1 MAQTGLVFCGHPHLK
16 SGQQVRSSISH
27 VVTEVTGRFKD
38 FLLHSCNL
46 LMLWPVSGVIWTHA
60 KLPRWSSWFRMV
72 LLFVKLPGG
81 RRSRRGR
88 RRLTTPRQDRYLR
101 VRVGRHRRSTARD
114 LQEDLRRATGVHVS
128 DQTVRNRLHEAGLRS
143 QRPLHAVPLTA
154 AHHAARLQFAQDHR
168 NWQLRHWR
176 PVLFTDESRYTLSSC
191 DGRDRTCRRVGERY
205 HPDNIVEHDRFGGGS
220 VMVWGGISLDGHTDL
235 HVLQGGTLTA
245 VRYRDEILG
254 PIVRPYAGAI
264 GPQFL
269 LMQDNARPHT
279 TRASMQ
285 FLNDEGIDV
294 MDWPARSPDLNPIEH
309 VWDTIQRR
317 LRRRP
322 RQPQTVQELAD
333 ALVQG
338 WQGLT

>member
-1 MAQTGLVFCGHPHLK
+1 MAGVRCHLDACQVAQAVQLVQDGTPVRVVARRFGVSPSTVSRLWTRFRETGLYTRRP
-16 SGQQVRSSISH
+16 GQ
-27 VVTEVTGRFKD
+27 GR
-38 FLLHSCNL
+38 
-46 LMLWPVSGVIWTHA
+46 I
-60 KLPRWSSWFRMV
+60 
-72 LLFVKLPGG
+72 
-81 RRSRRGR
+81 
-88 RRLTTPRQDRYLR
+88 RLTTPRQDRYLR

-114 LQEDLRRATGVHVS
+114 LQGTCVGPRVCVYLTKQYETDFMRQDWEPDVHALR
-128 DQTVRNRLHEAGLRS
+128 
-143 QRPLHAVPLTA
+143 AVPLTA
-154 AHHAARLQFAQDHR
+154 AHRAARLQFAQDHR

-191 DGRDRTCRRVGERY
+191 DGRDRTWRRVGERY
-205 HPDNIVEHDRFGGGS
+205 QPDNIVEHDRFGGGS
-220 VMVWGGISLDGHTDL
+220 VMVWGGLSLDGHTDL
-235 HVLQGGTLTA
+235 QVLQGGTLTA

-269 LMQDNARPHT
+269 LMQDNARLHT
-279 TRASMQ
+279 ARASMQ

-322 RQPQTVQELAD
+322 RQPRTVQELAD
-333 ALVQG
+333 GFNCLWMLYVCTLSYWFWGCWWCSQP
-338 WQGLT
+338 QRVNFVS